1 MQQSGFLNP
10 APRGHR
16 DNARNHKQM
25 HRRRRKQDGVEIEA
39 EIRQEI
45 GAADDRD
52 DRQMAPS
59 LTSPLSHTHTRQQ
72 PTRLQAPFSS
82 SCVLFL

>member
-39 EIRQEI
+39 EI

-59 LTSPLSHTHTRQQ
+59 LTSPLSHTRQQ
-72 PTRLQAPFSS
+72 PTHLQAPSSS